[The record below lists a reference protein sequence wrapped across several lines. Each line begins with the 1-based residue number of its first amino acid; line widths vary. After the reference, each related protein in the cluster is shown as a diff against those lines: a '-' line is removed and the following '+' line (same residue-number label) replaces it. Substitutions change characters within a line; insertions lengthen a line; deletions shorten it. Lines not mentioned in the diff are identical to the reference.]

1 VNPPSLLQ
9 SLVLTNSRERKVIVT
24 SSGEPTPELII
35 QMGMG

>member
-9 SLVLTNSRERKVIVT
+9 SLVLTNSRGREIIVT
-24 SSGEPTPELII
+24 ISSKPPPELIV